1 MTGKVCHGHGVGSKQ
16 VYPTA
21 NIKIAQ
27 DKLYPKLGV
36 YAGEVNV
43 DNSVY
48 KCVINVGNRPTFD
61 DDVDNIEVYIIDYKG
76 DLYGKD
82 ITVYFSKYIREIKKF
97 SDAQQLKE
105 QISCDIEVAKCI
117 K

>member
-1 MTGKVCHGHGVGSKQ
+1 MTGNVCHGHGVGAKQ

-21 NIKIAQ
+21 NIKIPQ

-43 DNSVY
+43 DNQTF

-61 DDVDNIEVYIIDYKG
+61 DNVDSIEVYIIDYKG

-82 ITVYFSKYIREIKKF
+82 ITVSFSKYLREIQRF
-97 SDAQQLKE
+97 ESAQQLKE
-105 QISCDIEVAKCI
+105 QIAKDIEVAKCA